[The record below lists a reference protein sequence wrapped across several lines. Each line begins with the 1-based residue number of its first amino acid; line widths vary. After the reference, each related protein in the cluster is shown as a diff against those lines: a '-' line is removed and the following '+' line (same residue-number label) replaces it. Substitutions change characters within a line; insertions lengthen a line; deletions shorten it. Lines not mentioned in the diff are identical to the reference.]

1 MKVWGIGAY
10 FPEKEGDITKECLKE
25 NAVVIGF
32 KEEEKQKYYE
42 LFRSIEIGDFI
53 FIKTRFM
60 PTQDLK
66 VKAIGV
72 VVDNQIRTIPELYNA
87 KGIKVRWIED
97 FSDTPRKIQ
106 KENEHDGD
114 TRTIYQEMNE
124 NVIRQIMNLL

>member
-1 MKVWGIGAY
+1 M
-10 FPEKEGDITKECLKE
+10 
-25 NAVVIGF
+25 VIGF
-32 KEEEKQKYYE
+32 KEEEKPKYYE

-124 NVIRQIMNLL
+124 NVIKQIMNLL

>member
-32 KEEEKQKYYE
+32 KEEEKPKYYE
-42 LFRSIEIGDFI
+42 LFRSI
-53 FIKTRFM
+53 
-60 PTQDLK
+60 
-66 VKAIGV
+66 
-72 VVDNQIRTIPELYNA
+72 QIRTIPELYNA